1 MKKFII
7 IALLAAVACTS
18 VFASE
23 GLSLGV
29 MQSWFDTSLIADY
42 QWDHFGVEGALG
54 IPLVQGIAGTIDYI
68 ASGGKDEDG
77 NPVDYNVFGL
87 FLLPSMMVNGYWKA
101 IDGDVFDLRLGLQ
114 GDAMSI
120 MRKDAYTIVGLVGIS
135 LGLDFQFNEKFS
147 MNLSGSCPAFLLL
160 QPISED
166 VARYTVFA
174 YSTKEGGS
182 WDFLMILPTIYN
194 SFARLSFKWSI

>member
-18 VFASE
+18 VFASD
-23 GLSLGV
+23 GLSLGFS
-29 MQSWFDTSLIADY
+29 QSWFDTSLIADY
-42 QWDHFGVEGALG
+42 QWKHFGVEGSVGL
-54 IPLVQGIAGTIDYI
+54 PLVQGIAGTIDYI
-68 ASGGKDEDG
+68 AHDGKDEDG
-77 NPVDYNVFGL
+77 NPKEYNIL
-87 FLLPSMMVNGYWKA
+87 EMFLLPSMMVNGYWKA

-120 MRKDAYTIVGLVGIS
+120 MRKDAFTVVGLAGIS
-135 LGLDFQFNEKFS
+135 IGLDFQFNEKFS
-147 MNLSGSCPAFLLL
+147 MNLSGSAPLALLL

-166 VARYTVFA
+166 VARYTVLA
-174 YSTKEGGS
+174 YSTKEEGS

-194 SFARLSFKWSI
+194 AFARLSFKWSV